1 MRLSELF
8 ASEVVTERGERL
20 GKVRDVR
27 LVRDGP
33 KLPGGRLAYRV
44 DALLV
49 GKGSLGARL
58 GLDRE
63 HVRQPWALVRL
74 FGRRRPR
81 LVPWSSV
88 LTVGEGRVKVRSN
101 DQPVGDTSTAR

>member
-1 MRLSELF
+1 MRLSELL

-33 KLPGGRLAYRV
+33 KLPDGRLAYRV

-63 HVRQPWALVRL
+63 HVRRPWALVRL
-74 FGRRRPR
+74 FGRRSPR

-88 LTVGEGRVKVRSN
+88 LTVGGGRVKVRA
-101 DQPVGDTSTAR
+101 DTKPVGGAPTGR